1 MGRKKTIEDAALL
14 NLIQKYFLEECRG
27 QFSKLRYPEIA
38 AYVAAN
44 GYPGYR
50 VEVLRRNKKAR
61 EYIENLKKDSIET
74 SYTDLVAYKTLD
86 VEAFISEHST
96 LASLKRALIDWDS
109 YYGRV
114 AKTAINVIK
123 QHRTLSEELNASTS
137 ALAEANEKIAT
148 LAEEIKEIKQK
159 NTELEKLLN
168 SSKKVIADYINP
180 DIANKLLE
188 ADGVLKNVDTTIR
201 TDGLQEKIIH
211 SDTTIKSGSSTL
223 LRLIKE

>member
-1 MGRKKTIEDAALL
+1 M
-14 NLIQKYFLEECRG
+14 
-27 QFSKLRYPEIA
+27 
-38 AYVAAN
+38 AAN